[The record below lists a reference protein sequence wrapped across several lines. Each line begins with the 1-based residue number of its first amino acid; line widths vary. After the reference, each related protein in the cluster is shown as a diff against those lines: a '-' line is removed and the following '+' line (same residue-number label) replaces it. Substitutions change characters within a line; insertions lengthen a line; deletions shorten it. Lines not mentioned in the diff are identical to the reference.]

1 MKTHFKL
8 NYFMSLVLSVGGF
21 TVCTPV
27 LAQQSNDAAETITI
41 TGSRIKRT
49 ELITSSPV
57 TVLDKVAIERSG
69 VTTVGELLLRLP
81 SVVGA
86 PASPRSGGN
95 NDGAA
100 SVQLR
105 GLSSNNTLV
114 LINGRRVSTRGVNA
128 SVDLETIPFDAVERV
143 EVLKDGASA
152 VYGSDAIAGVVNIIM
167 RENFDGLQVNVEAGE
182 SRHGDAQQNRV
193 SFVFGGETDK
203 ANWLIS
209 ASHFKDDG
217 WMRRDRDISSDPDL
231 RRFGPEGANLRSS
244 KSPHSWIFTTDY
256 SDLGVTAVNGASWD
270 PVNGYDVDNDFRP
283 FNGYWGASTP
293 PDANNCADSQLCDS
307 FNYHDYETGSNE
319 YQSTTVWISGDYE
332 IAEDTTVFVQ
342 YNSADVEST
351 NFFAPGALEFGDEII
366 VSENNIY
373 NPFGQDVIVQRR
385 ITENG
390 ILRPRNADSDVDRF
404 TFGLEGSLFED
415 WDYDLVYSHQ
425 RSKVIETRGQ
435 QMSLRRLRAAAGDSE
450 QCMARD
456 DGCVP
461 LDLIGPFGAVNQE
474 MMEYIFAHKP
484 TSVFDNTLRFIN
496 ANITGDLFELPA
508 GTVSIAAGA
517 EVRWEDAEVNHDVG
531 LNTGDV
537 AFVEQVSDTVA
548 PTRKIKEVY
557 LEANVPLITDAP
569 FAEAVE
575 LELAV
580 RHSDY
585 NDFGT
590 TTNPK
595 MGLRW
600 QLVPSLLLRYSYS
613 EGFRAPTF
621 RELYTPSAKGFIN
634 DTDPCTGD
642 DWQSFAGC
650 SVRAP
655 GDLGYTGVTGGTPDL
670 LPEEAESSTLG
681 FVWTP
686 EDLVKGLSLTF
697 DIWEIEQ
704 TNVVDTYGAQRK
716 VRENAQ
722 NPALWADDV
731 IRNPNSG
738 AIVEVRDT
746 FENVDSRKL
755 SGWEIESRYD
765 LSGTQYGDFSFQVGI
780 SKLKEWVDIEV
791 RSGEESRSD
800 IAGFVVSGDSY
811 PQLKSNAGL
820 AWVSGQWGA
829 NWNISYIDS
838 LQDGDNDVV
847 ENPKV
852 DDYFK
857 HDMQVSYTLPE
868 YWETKFTLGIDN
880 LFDEDPPILASTV
893 DGGHDPSTYSAR
905 GRYMYLRVSSNF

>member
-1 MKTHFKL
+1 MDGQFKL
-8 NYFMSLVLSVGGF
+8 NKFNSILMAIGGLSV
-21 TVCTPV
+21 CAPIS
-27 LAQQSNDAAETITI
+27 AQENSEDTETITV
-41 TGSRIKRT
+41 TGSRIKRA
-49 ELITSSPV
+49 ELVTSSPV
-57 TVLDKVAIERSG
+57 TVLDKVAIERAG

-100 SVQLR
+100 TVKLR

-114 LINGRRVSTRGVNA
+114 LINGRRVSTRGVNS

-167 RENFDGLQVNVEAGE
+167 RESFDGLKVNLEIGE

-193 SFVFGGETDK
+193 SFVFGGETEK
-203 ANWLIS
+203 ASWLIS
-209 ASHFKDDG
+209 ASHFSDDG

-231 RRFGPEGANLRSS
+231 RRFGPAGTNLRSS
-244 KSPHSWIFTTDY
+244 KSPNSWIFTTDY
-256 SDLGVTAVNGASWD
+256 SALGVTALDGASWD
-270 PVNGYDVDNDFRP
+270 PVNGYDPDTDFRP
-283 FNGYWGASTP
+283 FNGYWGTPP
-293 PDANNCADSQLCDS
+293 PDADNCSESQLCDS
-307 FNYHDYETGSNE
+307 FNYHDFETGSNE
-319 YQSTTVWISGDYE
+319 YESTTVWISGDYRLNE
-332 IAEDTTVFVQ
+332 ETTIFLE

-373 NPFGQDVIVQRR
+373 NPFEQDVIVQRR

-404 TFGLEGSLFED
+404 TFGLKGSLLD
-415 WDYDLVYSHQ
+415 VWDYDLVYSHQ
-425 RSKVIETRGQ
+425 RSKVVETRGQ
-435 QMSLRRLRAAAGDSE
+435 QMSLRRLRAAAGDSAE
-450 QCMARD
+450 CIARD

-461 LDLIGPFGAVNQE
+461 LDLIGPFGSVTEE
-474 MMEYIFAHKP
+474 MMGYIFSHKP
-484 TSVFDNTLRFIN
+484 TSIFDNTLRFIN
-496 ANITGDLFELPA
+496 ANITGDLFDLPA

-517 EVRWEDAEVNHDVG
+517 EIRWEDAQVNHDVG

-548 PTRKIKEVY
+548 PTRKVKEAYV
-557 LEANVPLITDAP
+557 
-569 FAEAVE
+569 EAVVPILNDVAFADALE
-575 LELAV
+575 LEVAV

-585 NDFGT
+585 SDFGT

-595 MGLRW
+595 VGVRW
-600 QLVPSLLLRYSYS
+600 QVTPELLMRYSYS

-621 RELYTPSAKGFIN
+621 GELYTPSAKGFVN
-634 DTDPCTGD
+634 DTDPCTTD
-642 DWQSFAGC
+642 AWEALPGC
-650 SVRAP
+650 TVRAP
-655 GDLGYTGVTGGTPDL
+655 GDLGYTSLTGGNPSL
-670 LPEEAESSTLG
+670 LSEEAESSTAG

-686 EDLVKGLSLTF
+686 DSLVKGLSFTF
-697 DIWEIEQ
+697 DYWNIEQ
-704 TNVVDTYGAQRK
+704 TNVVATYGATRK
-716 VRENAQ
+716 VSESAA
-722 NPALWADDV
+722 NPALWSDDV

-738 AIVEVRDT
+738 AIVEIRDT
-746 FENVDSRKL
+746 FENVDRREL

-765 LSGTQYGDFSFQVGI
+765 LKDTDWGDFNFQLGI
-780 SKLKEWVDIEV
+780 SKLKEWVDIEI
-791 RSGEESRSD
+791 RSGVENRAD
-800 IAGFVVSGDSY
+800 IAGFVTGGDSF
-811 PQLKSNAGL
+811 PQLKANGGI
-820 AWVSGQWGA
+820 AWKFDKWDAS
-829 NWNISYIDS
+829 WNISYIDN
-838 LQDGDNDVV
+838 LLDADNDVV
-847 ENPKV
+847 DLPKV

-857 HDMQVSYTLPE
+857 HDLQVSYNFPE
-868 YWETKFTLGIDN
+868 YWESKITLGIDN

-905 GRYMYLRVSSNF
+905 GRYFYLRLSSSF